1 MENQM
6 AQHPWVG
13 RIPHGLEVNDRGR
26 SGREC
31 PVCGDL
37 FYREARAVTP
47 GVSHDRYVRHWRAEH
62 TDPRRPP
69 RR

>member
-1 MENQM
+1 M

-62 TDPRRPP
+62 TDLRRAPRR
-69 RR
+69 